1 MKLNV
6 KKTIEDNIITVDIR
20 VIELG
25 TSTSTE
31 IEEAQILTDFPRSIR
46 FSDIEFKANMKID
59 SITSDPVVTTDEVD
73 DSSIVEVVIEN
84 LINKEYPINKDMNI
98 IMTFDVTKI
107 PTSSLNVVFNTV
119 EKLGKA
125 YAELFS
131 VKIQEEIGKK
141 LAELRSLNTKFEGET
156 EVVL

>member
-6 KKTIEDNIITVDIR
+6 KKTIEDNIITVDIS

-31 IEEAQILTDFPRSIR
+31 TEEAQILTDFPRSIR

-59 SITSDPVVTTDEVD
+59 SATSDPVVTSDEVD
-73 DSSIVEVVIEN
+73 DTSIVEVTIDN
-84 LINKEYPINKDMNI
+84 LINKEYPINSEMSI
-98 IMTFDVTKI
+98 VMTFDVTKI
-107 PTSSLNVVFNTV
+107 PVSALNAVFNTV

-125 YAELFS
+125 YAELFA

>member
-59 SITSDPVVTTDEVD
+59 SVTSDPVVTTDEVD

-107 PTSSLNVVFNTV
+107 PTSALNVVFNTV

>member
-6 KKTIEDNIITVDIR
+6 KKTIEDNIITVDIS
-20 VIELG
+20 VAELG
-25 TSTSTE
+25 TSTSTQ
-31 IEEAQILTDFPRSIR
+31 IEEEQILSDFPRSVR
-46 FSDIEFKANMKID
+46 FSDIDFKANMKID
-59 SITSDPVVTTDEVD
+59 SATSDPVVTADPVDNTTIEEVKLD
-73 DSSIVEVVIEN
+73 NI
-84 LINKEYPINKDMNI
+84 INKEYPINKDMNI
-98 IMTFDVTKI
+98 VMTFDVAKI
-107 PTSSLNVVFNTV
+107 PTSALNTVFDTV

-141 LAELRSLNTKFEGET
+141 LLELRSLNTKFEGET